1 MDIRKSLPQDTR
13 LFWEMSLVFN
23 GRKKSNL
30 TVEQALNNLN
40 RIKTRYSPTRSLITR
55 CYNLSDRIVSNNAPA
70 SKKSKQTKAIK
81 KSVEK

>member
-13 LFWEMSLVFN
+13 LFWEMSQVFN
-23 GRKKSNL
+23 GRKKSAL

-40 RIKTRYSPTRSLITR
+40 RIKARYSPTRNLISR
-55 CYNLSDRIVSNNAPA
+55 CYSLSDRIISSNTPTN
-70 SKKSKQTKAIK
+70 KKSKQQKGIK